1 MNHFIIVKG
10 GSLVAET
17 KVSKRTRQF
26 VGVKWTSD
34 PRNAQTYDIGNAT
47 EIAKQYGGTVLPY
60 SKITQFY
67 R

>member
-1 MNHFIIVKG
+1 MNQYIIVKG
-10 GSLVAET
+10 KSLVAET
-17 KVSKRTRQF
+17 KVGKRTRRF

-34 PRNAQTYDIGNAT
+34 PGNAQTYDEGNAT

-60 SKITQFY
+60 SKITTFY